1 MSRIDLDLSCLNCR
15 LGIRMCSSFRVRNST
30 LCDRHLEINAK
41 WVYNH
46 SLCLF
51 YEDARDL
58 ICGYRDRFEL
68 VLRVEFSELNDVRKD
83 RLVRITVFLF

>member
-1 MSRIDLDLSCLNCR
+1 
-15 LGIRMCSSFRVRNST
+15 MCCSFRVRNST

-83 RLVRITVFLF
+83 RLVRIAVFLFL

>member
-1 MSRIDLDLSCLNCR
+1 
-15 LGIRMCSSFRVRNST
+15 MCSRFRVRNST

-58 ICGYRDRFEL
+58 ICGYRDRLEL
-68 VLRVEFSELNDVRKD
+68 VLRIEFAELDDVRKD